1 MPQLIKKV
9 EGEIFDQ
16 TIGGVTYLKPI
27 IGELQEEDF
36 IDLNGLIAY
45 LQNLTRAEEVDILM
59 KPLSFGLKNNFN
71 IPTVILQISY

>member
-16 TIGGVTYLKPI
+16 PIGSVSYLTPI

-36 IDLNGLIAY
+36 INLNGLTAY
-45 LQNLTRAEEVDILM
+45 LQNFTKTEEIVPLI
-59 KPLSFGLKNNFN
+59 KPLNFGLKNKYN
-71 IPTVILQISY
+71 IETVTLQINY